1 MYIYLFLAKMICVYN
16 GVSPCKN
23 GSWVSVHPRKSHTLH
38 GSFCIFYFL
47 LEDQVKNRNTEMR
60 GWSACWSFIL
70 ESSRSMFMTWLILGL
85 ILLQMSLIFS
95 SNKSEHDYQHF
106 EGVGV
111 GREFTKDSV
120 LDRSTKERSFYT
132 QITEPVPFLSDSWM
146 WYFLIENQIMYH

>member
-1 MYIYLFLAKMICVYN
+1 
-16 GVSPCKN
+16 
-23 GSWVSVHPRKSHTLH
+23 
-38 GSFCIFYFL
+38 
-47 LEDQVKNRNTEMR
+47 
-60 GWSACWSFIL
+60 
-70 ESSRSMFMTWLILGL
+70 
-85 ILLQMSLIFS
+85 MSLIFS